1 MAGQQTEKVVIYTTR
16 LCPYCMAAR
25 RLLDSQDVTYEN
37 IAVDGDRE
45 LRQHMEEISGRH
57 TVPQIWIGDVHV
69 GGYTELAQLHNAGRL
84 ELLLQG
90 KAASA

>member
-1 MAGQQTEKVVIYTTR
+1 MGDKQTEKVVIYTTR

-25 RLLDSQDVTYEN
+25 RLLDSLELTYEN
-37 IAVDGDRE
+37 ISVDGDRA
-45 LRQHMEEISGRH
+45 LREHMEEISGRH

-90 KAASA
+90 KPANA

>member
-1 MAGQQTEKVVIYTTR
+1 MAGKQTEKVVIYTTR

-25 RLLDSQDVTYEN
+25 HLLDSLDINYQN

-45 LRQHMEEISGRH
+45 LRRHMEEISGRD
-57 TVPQIWIGDVHV
+57 TVPQIWIGDEHI

-84 ELLLQG
+84 EPLLRA
-90 KAASA
+90 KAADA